1 MRAAECER
9 ELTCSNHF
17 TPQDRYG
24 SCVQRRG
31 DGEPCFT
38 DRDCV
43 SERCTGASERA
54 LDGTC
59 MPEP

>member
-54 LDGTC
+54 LDSTC